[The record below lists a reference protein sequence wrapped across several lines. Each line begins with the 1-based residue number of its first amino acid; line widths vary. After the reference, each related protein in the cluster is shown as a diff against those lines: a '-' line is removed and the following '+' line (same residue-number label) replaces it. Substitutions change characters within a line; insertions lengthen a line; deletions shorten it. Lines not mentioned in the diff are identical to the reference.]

1 VENFVD
7 NSPAPTRPA
16 GAGGLAGSGARKYG
30 MKNFFVINRLHRRDA
45 ALRLTTVGSASAGAA
60 VELSRGA
67 GLRFADG

>member
-7 NSPAPTRPA
+7 NLPALTRRA
-16 GAGGLAGSGARKYG
+16 SAGGLAGPGARKYG

-45 ALRLTTVGSASAGAA
+45 ALRPTTVASASAGAA

-67 GLRFADG
+67 GRRFVDG